1 MNVKKCFLLFCFL
14 GTFAPDKIFS
24 QQVPAVDQN
33 FPYLVT
39 FGNKA
44 DKSWGDDDF
53 VQTFFFSVPQ
63 SCNQAI
69 YIRVYDPDA
78 GGKVDE
84 NRGGFN
90 TKTRFTVYG
99 GVGAHSNPDA
109 RKQDPVGNY
118 KSGVQLSTRTF
129 GVDTAYDQK
138 WFTFGPFSPIEGEL
152 QPDFGGY
159 VFKIIIEGIEG
170 DDGNL
175 YKMFLSS
182 KRDENVQVEGGN
194 SFTYEFCLRLP
205 DEVGSISHLY
215 PFISGNVI
223 AVKTSVFDY
232 DNDGMIRT
240 ISVAKK
246 GEIFKPAGDGVW
258 VDTTHG
264 TVVEEYN
271 TSLDI
276 QFVKQNPVKNN
287 NIVVFITN
295 QYGELMPF
303 YTVPIGGVP
312 KYKYKIAA
320 KPAK

>member
-1 MNVKKCFLLFCFL
+1 MKTKPWAVTCFICALLAD
-14 GTFAPDKIFS
+14 TVTA

-44 DKSWGDDDF
+44 SKSWGDDDF
-53 VQTFFFSVPQ
+53 VQTFFFAVPQ
-63 SCNQAI
+63 TCNQAI

-78 GGKVDE
+78 GGKTDE
-84 NRGGFN
+84 NRGGFD

-109 RKQDPVGNY
+109 KKQEPTGNY
-118 KSGVQLSTRTF
+118 KSGVQLGTKTF
-129 GVDTAYDQK
+129 AADTAWDQK
-138 WFTFGPFSPIEGEL
+138 WYTFGPFSPIEGEL

-159 VFKIIIEGIEG
+159 VFKIIAEGIEG

-175 YKMFLSS
+175 YRLFLSS
-182 KRDENVQVEGGN
+182 KKDENVAVEGGN

-205 DEVGSISHLY
+205 DEVGSIAHLY
-215 PFISGNVI
+215 PFVSSNVV

-232 DNDGMIRT
+232 DNDGMIR
-240 ISVAKK
+240 IVSVAKK
-246 GEIFKPAGDGVW
+246 GEVYRPGGDGVW
-258 VDTTHG
+258 NDTTHT
-264 TVVEEYN
+264 TVKEEFN

-276 QFVKQNPVKNN
+276 QFVKQNAVKNN
-287 NIVVFITN
+287 NIVLFITN
-295 QYGELMPF
+295 QYGQLMPF

-312 KYKYKIAA
+312 KFRYKITV
-320 KPAK
+320 KPGT

>member
-1 MNVKKCFLLFCFL
+1 MKKFILTTTLLATAWL
-14 GTFAPDKIFS
+14 ANA

-44 DKSWGDDDF
+44 EKSWGDDDF
-53 VQTFFFSVPQ
+53 VQVFFFCVPQ
-63 SCNQAI
+63 ASNQPL

-78 GGKVDE
+78 GGKTDE

-99 GVGAHSNPDA
+99 GAGAHSNPDA
-109 RKQDPVGNY
+109 KKQDPVGTFR
-118 KSGVQLSTRTF
+118 SGVQLRTVTF
-129 GVDTAYDQK
+129 GVDTAYDED
-138 WFTFGPFSPIEGEL
+138 WYTFGPFSPIEGEL
-152 QPDFGGY
+152 QPEFGGY

-175 YKMFLSS
+175 YKLFLSS
-182 KRDENVQVEGGN
+182 KRDQNVEMEGGN
-194 SFTYEFCLRLP
+194 SFAYEFCFRLP
-205 DEVGSISHLY
+205 DRVGSISHVY
-215 PFISGNVI
+215 PFVSSNVV
-223 AVKTSVFDY
+223 AVKIHIFDY
-232 DNDGMIRT
+232 DRDGMVRI

-246 GEIFKPAGDGVW
+246 GELFKAEGDGKW
-258 VDTTHG
+258 VDTTHA
-264 TVVEEYN
+264 TVAEEHN

-276 QFVKQNPVKNN
+276 QFVKQYAVNNN
-287 NIVVFITN
+287 NIVIYITN

-312 KYKYKIAA
+312 KYRYKIGV
-320 KPAK
+320 KQTK